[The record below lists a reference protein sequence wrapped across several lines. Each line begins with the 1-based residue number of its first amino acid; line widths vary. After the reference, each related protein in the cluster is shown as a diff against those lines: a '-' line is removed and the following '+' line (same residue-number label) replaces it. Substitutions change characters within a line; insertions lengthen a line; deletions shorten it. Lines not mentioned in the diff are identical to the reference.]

1 MIPPSNTVA
10 GRAALLD
17 QRGGLTVLRPPG
29 PGPFP
34 VVLQLHGCAGAQPF
48 QKVYAQAA
56 VKAGA
61 AVVVVDSFRPRGMSR
76 LDGSLLVCTGAT
88 LRGAQRAGDLFGVLR
103 WLEHQPWADGGRVTA
118 AGWSH
123 GGWTIMDA
131 MALGPAAARAT
142 GLIDADPAALRR
154 LRATFLV
161 YPYAAFPSLTS
172 ARGWGGARPK
182 VFAVLGGR
190 DQVVGVRHPQ
200 RALDRLSRDGLAVD
214 TLLFPDAT
222 HAFDDDDANDPRTR
236 FRADLRE
243 EAVRYYV
250 GALHKAFS

>member
-1 MIPPSNTVA
+1 MTLSPATVA
-10 GRAALLD
+10 GRAALLE
-17 QRGGLTVLRPPG
+17 QGGLTVMRPPG
-29 PGPFP
+29 PGTFP

-48 QKVYAQAA
+48 QTVYAQAA

-61 AVVVVDSFRPRGMSR
+61 AVVIVDSFKPRRMSR
-76 LDGSLLVCTGAT
+76 LDGSLLVCTGT
-88 LRGAQRAGDLFGVLR
+88 VLRGAQRAGDLFAVLN
-103 WLEHQPWADGGRVTA
+103 WLERQPWADSGRVAA

-131 MALGPAAARAT
+131 LALGGSAPRAT
-142 GLIDADPAALRR
+142 GLTDADPAMLHR
-154 LRATFLV
+154 LKAAFLV

-172 ARGWGGARPK
+172 SRGWGGARPK

-200 RALDRLSRDGLAVD
+200 RSLERLKRDGLEVD

-236 FRADLRE
+236 YRPDLRDA
-243 EAVRYYV
+243 AVRYYV
-250 GALHKAFS
+250 QALRKALT